1 MRRCLLLFVAAAFFM
16 VAPVAHGQ
24 GDDAYLG
31 QILMVSFNFAPQGW
45 AICEGQILPI
55 DQYTAL
61 FSLIGTTYGGDGVT
75 NFALPDLRGRLP
87 IHQGQGPGLQ
97 NYVIGQVGGEEQVSL
112 TITQIPAHTHP
123 LLGQSAL
130 GTSANPTGNIWAAQ
144 SRLNIYSSA
153 VPDSPM
159 GGGAIG
165 TAGSSLPHDNRSPYL
180 TVNYIIALVGIYPSQ
195 N

>member
-1 MRRCLLLFVAAAFFM
+1 MRRYLLLFVAAAFFL

-24 GDDAYLG
+24 ADDAFLG
-31 QILMVSFNFAPQGW
+31 QILIVSFNFAPRGW

-55 DQYTAL
+55 DENTAL
-61 FSLIGTTYGGDGVT
+61 FSLLGTTFGGDGVRT
-75 NFALPDLRGRLP
+75 FALPDLRGRLP

-97 NYVIGQVGGEEQVSL
+97 DYVIGTLGGEEQVSL
-112 TITQIPAHTHP
+112 TISQIPAHTHP

-130 GTSANPTGNIWAAQ
+130 GNSANPTGDIWAAQ
-144 SRLNIYSSA
+144 SRLNVYSSA

-165 TAGSSLPHDNRSPYL
+165 TAGGGQPHNNRSPYL
-180 TVNYIIALVGIYPSQ
+180 TVNYIIALEGIFPSRD
-195 N
+195 

>member
-1 MRRCLLLFVAAAFFM
+1 MRRYLLLFVVATFLM
-16 VAPVAHGQ
+16 VAPVAHAQ
-24 GDDAYLG
+24 GTQPYLG
-31 QILMVSFNFAPQGW
+31 QIAIVSFDFAPQNW
-45 AICEGQILPI
+45 AICEGQLLPI

-75 NFALPDLRGRLP
+75 NFALPDLRGRVP
-87 IHQGQGPGLQ
+87 INQGEGPGLEP
-97 NYVIGQVGGEEQVSL
+97 YVIGQIGGEEQVSL
-112 TITQIPAHTHP
+112 TIAQIPAHTHP

-130 GTSANPTGNIWAAQ
+130 GASANPTGNIWAAQ

-165 TAGSSLPHDNRSPYL
+165 TAGSGLPHDNRSPYL
-180 TVNYIIALVGIYPSQ
+180 TINYIIALFGVYPSQ
-195 N
+195 S